1 MPWSH
6 ENGRENGRGAPVPS
20 HALTALPRILTI
32 MGSGETTP
40 TMARVHRS
48 ILDRL
53 GEKPVPAVVLD
64 TPYGFQENADDITG
78 RAVDYFRA
86 TVGAPFSVASF
97 RSTDADALTRETALV
112 RIREARLVFTGPGSP
127 SYALRQ
133 WAGSEIARLL
143 AAKLANGGAVTMASA
158 AALTLG
164 RYTIPV
170 YEIYKVG
177 AAPNWLDGLDLL
189 TPLGLPVA
197 VVPHYDNA
205 EGGNHDTRFCYM
217 GERRLAVLEDALPE
231 DVFILGVDGHTAL
244 ILDLDARSASVVG
257 LGTVTVRKDGRS
269 TVFPAGSEVSIAE
282 LVAAARGS
290 ALAGGRSAGVRG
302 SALAGVG
309 GAGGAGDAGPAGAV
323 GTGGAGGAGLVGGP
337 AAVLPVLDAASAS
350 SPLREEV
357 ARLEAIFAASLDEY
371 DAPAA
376 VRAILALEETI
387 QSWSHDTDQSDAL
400 AMARSALRAAVVC
413 LGEIAVRGTGD
424 PADLVRP
431 FVDALLE
438 QRVRARAAHEWAA
451 ADAIRDRLLAAG
463 IELHDSPDG
472 TTWELRFAVVHP
484 AEAPT
489 H

>member
-1 MPWSH
+1 M
-6 ENGRENGRGAPVPS
+6 
-20 HALTALPRILTI
+20 TAVPRILTI

-40 TMARVHRS
+40 TMARVHRLV
-48 ILDRL
+48 LDRL
-53 GEKPVPAVVLD
+53 GERPVPAVILD
-64 TPYGFQENADDITG
+64 TPYGFQENAEEITD
-78 RAVDYFRA
+78 RAVDYFRT
-86 TVGAPFSVASF
+86 TVGAPFSIASF
-97 RSTDADALTRETALV
+97 RSADADAFIRETALV

-133 WAGSEIARLL
+133 WSGSEIPRLL
-143 AAKLANGGAVTMASA
+143 AGKLARGGAVTMASA

-177 AAPNWLDGLDLL
+177 EAPRWLDGLDLL

-205 EGGNHDTRFCYM
+205 EGGSHDTRFCYL
-217 GERRLAVLEDALPE
+217 GERRLRVLEAELPP

-244 ILDLDARSASVVG
+244 VLDLVTGAASVLG
-257 LGTVTVRKDGRS
+257 LGGVTVRKDGRN
-269 TVFPAGSEVSIAE
+269 TVFPAGSEVSIGE
-282 LVAAARGS
+282 LVAAAHGDVVGS
-290 ALAGGRSAGVRG
+290 AHPVA
-302 SALAGVG
+302 
-309 GAGGAGDAGPAGAV
+309 AGPMG
-323 GTGGAGGAGLVGGP
+323 
-337 AAVLPVLDAASAS
+337 AAVPDAAPASA
-350 SPLREEV
+350 PLREEV
-357 ARLEAIFAASLDEY
+357 ARLDAVFSASLDEC

-400 AMARSALRAAVVC
+400 ASARSALRSAIVC
-413 LGEIAVRGTGD
+413 LGEMAAAGTGD

-431 FVDALLE
+431 FVDGLLAE
-438 QRVRARAAHEWAA
+438 RIRARTARDWAA

-472 TTWELRFAVVHP
+472 TTWELRP
-484 AEAPT
+484 TAPVS
-489 H
+489 